1 MNMKNIVCGLIFGC
15 LVGVGNVQS
24 LNSVY
29 DVKQTIKPND
39 DIKTMFQHE
48 QYQRII
54 DIYANTPRNL
64 SSEEL
69 TLISQ
74 SYVYVDDLENAQKYI
89 DLATKKNTKDAKAFY
104 VKGIINNMTSQ
115 YEQAI
120 TALNQAIALSPKQAE
135 YYAEL
140 GDVYFSK
147 DNYTDALVNYRK
159 AVNLP
164 NPSEKA
170 LYMIGAVYAA
180 LDDMKSALD
189 TFYVAKADIV
199 KDKEL
204 YVTVL
209 YNIGNLEYDNKNYQK
224 AVEAYQELI
233 EYFPDDYYSLEKMV
247 QCYNALKYYTEA
259 ESPKG
264 KLYEAYEKGLLA
276 STSMSDMFCIDQF
289 SVGNKG
295 VSAYERFDNA
305 PCRSYAKNIFYVT
318 DSHGNIESII
328 TLKYIP
334 NENENEKGHSE
345 LILEKGSEQYSFNVL
360 FEGEVRYNT
369 LQSYIIDIV
378 SGKTKGTLVKNS

>member
-1 MNMKNIVCGLIFGC
+1 MFGC

-24 LNSVY
+24 TNTLYNVSQV
-29 DVKQTIKPND
+29 VTPND

-48 QYQRII
+48 QYQRIV
-54 DIYANTPRNL
+54 DTYANTPRNL

-69 TLISQ
+69 VFISQ
-74 SYVYVDDLENAQKYI
+74 SCIYLDDLENAQKYI
-89 DLATKKNTKDAKAFY
+89 DLAIQKNSKDSQAFY

-115 YEQAI
+115 YEQAVKS
-120 TALNQAIALSPKQAE
+120 LNQAITLSPKQAE

-147 DNYTDALVNYRK
+147 DDYAEALINYRK

-164 NPSEKA
+164 NSSEKA

-180 LDDMKSALD
+180 QDDLKSALD

-224 AVEAYQELI
+224 AIEAYQELI
-233 EYFPDDYYSLEKMV
+233 EYFPDDFYSLEKMV
-247 QCYNALKYYTEA
+247 QCYNALKYYSEA
-259 ESPKG
+259 ESPKE
-264 KLYEAYEKGLLA
+264 KLYEAYDKGLLA
-276 STSMSDMFCIDQF
+276 ATSMSDMFCIDQF

-295 VSAYERFDNA
+295 VSAYERFENA

-318 DSHGNIESII
+318 DPHGNIESII

-345 LILEKGSEQYSFNVL
+345 LVLEKGSEQYSFNVL
-360 FEGEVRYNT
+360 FEGEARYST

-378 SGKTKGTLVKNS
+378 SGKTKGTLLKNN

>member
-1 MNMKNIVCGLIFGC
+1 MFGC

-24 LNSVY
+24 TNALYNVSQV
-29 DVKQTIKPND
+29 VTPND

-48 QYQRII
+48 QYQRIV
-54 DIYANTPRNL
+54 DTYANTPRNL

-69 TLISQ
+69 VFISQ
-74 SYVYVDDLENAQKYI
+74 SCIYLDDLENAQKYI
-89 DLATKKNTKDAKAFY
+89 DLAIQKNSKDSQAFY

-115 YEQAI
+115 YEQAVKS
-120 TALNQAIALSPKQAE
+120 LNQAITLSPKQAE

-147 DNYTDALVNYRK
+147 DDYAEALINYRK

-164 NPSEKA
+164 NSSEKA

-180 LDDMKSALD
+180 QDDLKSALD

-224 AVEAYQELI
+224 AIEAYQELI
-233 EYFPDDYYSLEKMV
+233 EYFPDDFYSLEKMV
-247 QCYNALKYYTEA
+247 QCYNALKYYSEA
-259 ESPKG
+259 ESPKE
-264 KLYEAYEKGLLA
+264 KLYEAYDKGLLA
-276 STSMSDMFCIDQF
+276 ATSMSDMFCIDQF

-295 VSAYERFDNA
+295 VSAYERFENA

-318 DSHGNIESII
+318 DPHGNIESII

-345 LILEKGSEQYSFNVL
+345 LVLEKGSEQYSFNVL
-360 FEGEVRYNT
+360 FEGEARYST

-378 SGKTKGTLVKNS
+378 SGKTKGTLLKNN